1 LDAGLR
7 VLAQWPKMPTFR
19 ALLRQAETPMY
30 TTLKLV
36 HMIAAALTISGFILR
51 GFWMLSDS
59 ENLQHP
65 LVRVLPHIIDTVFLL
80 AGIGLIMTLH
90 LPVLLPGWLQIK
102 IAALLVYIVLGT
114 IALKRGK
121 TKRVRFIAFVLALL
135 TFAYVVGVALNK
147 SAASWLA

>member
-1 LDAGLR
+1 
-7 VLAQWPKMPTFR
+7 
-19 ALLRQAETPMY
+19 MY

-36 HMIAAALTISGFILR
+36 HMTAATLTIAGFVLR

-59 ENLQHP
+59 EKLQHP

-102 IAALLVYIVLGT
+102 IAALLAYILLGT

-121 TKRVRFIAFVLALL
+121 TKRIRTIAFVLALL
-135 TFAYVVGVALNK
+135 TFAYVVGVALSK
-147 SAASWLA
+147 SAASWIAILST

>member
-1 LDAGLR
+1 
-7 VLAQWPKMPTFR
+7 
-19 ALLRQAETPMY
+19 MY

-36 HMIAAALTISGFILR
+36 HMTAATLTICGFILR

-59 ENLQHP
+59 PNLQHP
-65 LVRVLPHIIDTVFLL
+65 LVRILPHVVDTVFLL
-80 AGIGLIMTLH
+80 AGIGLIVTLH

-102 IAALLVYIVLGT
+102 IVALLVYIVLGT

-121 TKRVRFIAFVLALL
+121 TKRIRLTAFVLALL

-147 SAASWLA
+147 SGASWLA

>member
-1 LDAGLR
+1 
-7 VLAQWPKMPTFR
+7 
-19 ALLRQAETPMY
+19 MY

-36 HMIAAALTISGFILR
+36 HMTAATLTILGFVLR

-59 ENLQHP
+59 EKLQHP

-102 IAALLVYIVLGT
+102 IAALLAYILLGT

-121 TKRVRFIAFVLALL
+121 TKRIRAIAFVLALL
-135 TFAYVVGVALNK
+135 TFAYVVGVALSK
-147 SAASWLA
+147 SAASWITILST

>member
-1 LDAGLR
+1 
-7 VLAQWPKMPTFR
+7 
-19 ALLRQAETPMY
+19 MY

-36 HMIAAALTISGFILR
+36 HMIAATLTIAGFVLR

-59 ENLQHP
+59 EKLQHP

-121 TKRVRFIAFVLALL
+121 TKRIRAIAFVLALL
-135 TFAYVVGVALNK
+135 TFAYVVGVALSK
-147 SAASWLA
+147 SAASWITILSA

>member
-1 LDAGLR
+1 
-7 VLAQWPKMPTFR
+7 
-19 ALLRQAETPMY
+19 MY
-30 TTLKLV
+30 TTLKLI
-36 HMIAAALTISGFILR
+36 HMTAATLTISGFILR

-59 ENLQHP
+59 AKLQHP
-65 LVRVLPHIIDTVFLL
+65 LVRVLPHVIDTVFLL

-90 LPVLLPGWLQIK
+90 LPVLLPAWLQIK

-121 TKRVRFIAFVLALL
+121 TKRARSVAFVLALL

-147 SAASWLA
+147 SGASWLA

>member
-1 LDAGLR
+1 
-7 VLAQWPKMPTFR
+7 
-19 ALLRQAETPMY
+19 MY
-30 TTLKLV
+30 TTLKLI
-36 HMIAAALTISGFILR
+36 HMTAAALTISGFILR

-59 ENLQHP
+59 AKLQHP
-65 LVRVLPHIIDTVFLL
+65 LVRVLPHTVFLL

-90 LPVLLPGWLQIK
+90 LPVLLPAWLQIK

-121 TKRVRFIAFVLALL
+121 TKRVRASAFILALL

-147 SAASWLA
+147 SGASWLA

>member
-1 LDAGLR
+1 
-7 VLAQWPKMPTFR
+7 
-19 ALLRQAETPMY
+19 MY

-36 HMIAAALTISGFILR
+36 HMTAATLTISGFVLR

-59 ENLQHP
+59 EKLQHP

-102 IAALLVYIVLGT
+102 IAALLAYILLGT

-121 TKRVRFIAFVLALL
+121 TKRIRAIAFVLALL
-135 TFAYVVGVALNK
+135 TFAYVVGVALSK
-147 SAASWLA
+147 SAASWIAILST

>member
-1 LDAGLR
+1 
-7 VLAQWPKMPTFR
+7 M
-19 ALLRQAETPMY
+19 
-30 TTLKLV
+30 KLV
-36 HMIAAALTISGFILR
+36 HMTAAILTISGFVLR

-59 ENLQHP
+59 DKLQHP

-80 AGIGLIMTLH
+80 AGIGLIVTLH

-121 TKRVRFIAFVLALL
+121 TKRIRAIAFVLALL
-135 TFAYVVGVALNK
+135 TFAYVVGVALSK
-147 SAASWLA
+147 SAASWITILSA

>member
-1 LDAGLR
+1 
-7 VLAQWPKMPTFR
+7 
-19 ALLRQAETPMY
+19 MY

-36 HMIAAALTISGFILR
+36 HMIAATLTICGFILR

-59 ENLQHP
+59 PKLQQR
-65 LVRVLPHIIDTVFLL
+65 LVRFLPHVIDSVFLL

-121 TKRVRFIAFVLALL
+121 TKRIRLTAFVLALL
-135 TFAYVVGVALNK
+135 IFAYVVGVALNK
-147 SAASWLA
+147 SGASWLA

>member
-1 LDAGLR
+1 
-7 VLAQWPKMPTFR
+7 
-19 ALLRQAETPMY
+19 MY

-36 HMIAAALTISGFILR
+36 HMTAAILTISGFVLR

-59 ENLQHP
+59 EKLQHP

-121 TKRVRFIAFVLALL
+121 TKRIRAIAFVLALL
-135 TFAYVVGVALNK
+135 TFAYVVGVALSK
-147 SAASWLA
+147 SAASWIAILST

>member
-1 LDAGLR
+1 ML
-7 VLAQWPKMPTFR
+7 TFR
-19 ALLRQAETPMY
+19 PIPQQAGTRMY

-36 HMIAAALTISGFILR
+36 HMIAATLTIAGFVLR

-59 ENLQHP
+59 EKLQHP
-65 LVRVLPHIIDTVFLL
+65 LVRILPHIIDTVFLL

-121 TKRVRFIAFVLALL
+121 TKRIRAIAFVLALL
-135 TFAYVVGVALNK
+135 TFAYVVGVALSK
-147 SAASWLA
+147 SAASWITILSA

>member
-1 LDAGLR
+1 
-7 VLAQWPKMPTFR
+7 
-19 ALLRQAETPMY
+19 MY

-36 HMIAAALTISGFILR
+36 HMTAAALTISGFILR
-51 GFWMLSDS
+51 GYWMLSDS
-59 ENLQHP
+59 AKLQHP
-65 LVRVLPHIIDTVFLL
+65 LVRVLPHVIDTVFLL

-121 TKRVRFIAFVLALL
+121 TRRVRAVAFVMALL

-147 SAASWLA
+147 SGASWLA